1 MDAEIQQMTTYIDT
15 LGNQDQEIRKQI
27 NLDSLKLLLKSDL
40 TNMLNEQEQSKENT
54 LLEFRNNGM
63 ALMTSI
69 EGTDSAMYS
78 LEGNLIKID
87 EGKLK
92 GFGETMTFEII
103 SLKPDTLYVKFIDYG
118 DTSFVLMVPTK

>member
-1 MDAEIQQMTTYIDT
+1 MDAEIQQMKMYIDN

-27 NLDSLKLLLKSDL
+27 NLDSLKTLLKSDMSA
-40 TNMLNEQEQSKENT
+40 MLDEQEQSKENT

-69 EGTDSAMYS
+69 EGTDSAMYT

-92 GFGETMTFEII
+92 GFGERMTFEII
-103 SLKPDTLYVKFIDYG
+103 SLKPDTLHVKFVDYG